1 MKIAL
6 FTDTYKPQ
14 INGVSNTVER
24 MIEYFQGHGIEYQIF
39 APKYGNEK
47 DTEHFH
53 YSKSISFWFYKDCR
67 ISFPNIFKIIK
78 ILRSFQPDIIHVMSE
93 YPMGIAGIIAGK
105 LLGIPIV
112 SSYTTHI
119 ANYTQYVKLSLLKP
133 LVLSYFQYFHS
144 KSKRVLVPSYDAI
157 RYLNHNGIK
166 HTRLF
171 TRGIDTK
178 RFHPKHRD
186 HQLRREWNAEGKI
199 VFLYVGRISAEK
211 NLSVLINAYGAIK
224 KYYPDQ
230 VGLVMVGD
238 GPLLE
243 YCKKNLPQD
252 TVFTGFLTGDSLAK
266 AYASADVFVF
276 PSSSETLG
284 NVVLE
289 AMASGLCVIG
299 SNEGGVGE
307 LIKNYDNGISFDSKY
322 AHILSDL
329 MLKVMDRP
337 ELREYLRT
345 GGRNFAKDRSWLS
358 IFDALMFEYRV
369 VIKENQKNLKI
380 GSAVWVK

>member
-24 MIEYFQGHGIEYQIF
+24 MIEYFKNHGVEYQVF
-39 APKYGNEK
+39 LPKYANEA
-47 DTEHFH
+47 DDEHFH
-53 YSKSISFWFYKDCR
+53 HSPSIPLWFYMDCR
-67 ISFPNIFKIIK
+67 ISFPNIVKITR
-78 ILRSFQPDIIHVMSE
+78 ILSEFRPDVIHVMSE
-93 YPMGIAGIIAGK
+93 YPMGNAGIIAGK
-105 LLGIPIV
+105 LLGIPVV

-119 ANYTQYVKLSLLKP
+119 ANYTQYVKLSFLKP
-133 LVLSYFQYFHS
+133 LVLSYFQYFH
-144 KSKRVLVPSYDAI
+144 KRTKRVLVPSHDAI
-157 RYLNHNGIK
+157 QYLNRNGIT

-178 RFHPKHRD
+178 KFHPKHRD
-186 HQLRREWNAEGKI
+186 HQLRKEWNAEGKI

-211 NLSVLINAYGAIK
+211 NLSVLINSYSAIK
-224 KYYPDQ
+224 KFYPDQ
-230 VGLVMVGD
+230 VQLVMVGD
-238 GPLLE
+238 GPLMDH
-243 YCKKNLPQD
+243 CKKHLPSD
-252 TVFTGFLTGDSLAK
+252 TIFTGFLTGEALTRT
-266 AYASADVFVF
+266 YASADVFVF

-307 LIKNYDNGISFDSKY
+307 LIKNYDNGISFDAKY
-322 AHILSDL
+322 SHLLTAL

-337 ELREYLRT
+337 ELREFMRI

-358 IFDALMFEYRV
+358 IFDALMFEYRI
-369 VIKENQKNLKI
+369 VIKENQKKLKI
-380 GSAVWVK
+380 GSTVWVK

>member
-24 MIEYFQGHGIEYQIF
+24 MIEYFQHHGVEYQVF
-39 APKYGNEK
+39 LPRYENEK
-47 DTEHFH
+47 DDDHFH
-53 YSKSISFWFYKDCR
+53 YSTSIPFWFYKGCR
-67 ISFPNIFKIIK
+67 VSFPNILKITK
-78 ILRSFQPDIIHVMSE
+78 RLRSFRPDVIHVISE
-93 YPMGIAGIIAGK
+93 YPMGIAGLIAGK
-105 LLGIPIV
+105 LLGIPVV

-119 ANYTQYVKLSLLKP
+119 ANYTQYVKLSFLKP
-133 LVLSYFQYFHS
+133 WILSYFRYFHS
-144 KSKRVLVPSYDAI
+144 RSKRVLVPSHDAI
-157 RYLNHNGIK
+157 NYLKRNSISN
-166 HTRLF
+166 TRLF

-178 RFHPKHRD
+178 KFHSKHRD
-186 HQLRREWNAEGKI
+186 NQLRKEWNADGKI
-199 VFLYVGRISAEK
+199 IFLYVGRISAEK

-238 GPLLE
+238 GPLME
-243 YCKKNLPQD
+243 HCKKNLPQD
-252 TVFTGFLTGDSLAK
+252 TIFTGFLTGDSLAK

-299 SNEGGVGE
+299 SNKGGVGE
-307 LIKNYDNGISFDSKY
+307 LIKNYDNGISFDSNY
-322 AHILSDL
+322 SHMLTDL

-337 ELREYLRT
+337 ELREYMRI

-369 VIKENQKNLKI
+369 VIKENQKTGKI